1 MHLIA
6 VKEWRNDTREV
17 AVQPQVVTGHMR
29 RDGRRCGCC
38 RAAGAANQ
46 SRFGAILTWETDD
59 GVIELVG
66 VGLTLYGQVALV
78 LLLVISVFGLAFVAR
93 RRRKS
98 ARR

>member
-1 MHLIA
+1 MKLQFSLKSLLVTCVAMA
-6 VKEWRNDTREV
+6 VV
-17 AVQPQVVTGHMR
+17 AAVVAPLVQRISLG
-29 RDGRRCGCC
+29 
-38 RAAGAANQ
+38 
-46 SRFGAILTWETDD
+46 SGAILTWETDD